1 MRLRDLAMVR
11 VRFGY
16 PRLTVLLKREGWP
29 VGKKLVYRL
38 YRELGLQMRTKKRRK
53 LASAQRATTQAATKR
68 NEKWSMDFV
77 ADRLEGGRSFRVL
90 TVIDQFTR
98 ECLKLEAAAHMSGSR
113 VVECLERVAEL
124 RGYPQSITVDN
135 GTEFCSKAVDGWAYR
150 KGVKLDFIRPGRPV
164 ENGFIESFNGRLRD
178 ECLNTHLFWSIEDA
192 CVKMETWRVDYNTR
206 RPHSALANLPPAA
219 FAASAM
225 RSKVNKKT
233 KREPCQQRRQA
244 LLEYRYYRQ
253 HFSIWLASLTFLNK
267 RNYRS
272 AAFMKLSKSMAV
284 AYCCLASPGRVK
296 PPH

>member
-1 MRLRDLAMVR
+1 
-11 VRFGY
+11 
-16 PRLTVLLKREGWP
+16 
-29 VGKKLVYRL
+29 
-38 YRELGLQMRTKKRRK
+38 
-53 LASAQRATTQAATKR
+53 
-68 NEKWSMDFV
+68 MDFV

-135 GTEFCSKAVDGWAYR
+135 GTEFCSKAVDAWAYR

-192 CVKMETWRVDYNTR
+192 CEKMETWRVDYNTR

-225 RSKVNKKT
+225 RREGKQRQKWSPYWSET
-233 KREPCQQRRQA
+233 KIRPCPEIGTSSDSAQRRQRS
-244 LLEYRYYRQ
+244 LRNSM
-253 HFSIWLASLTFLNK
+253 FSVDSIRGPGSTLGSERWEKDTCGEDAAGWLP
-267 RNYRS
+267 
-272 AAFMKLSKSMAV
+272 AA
-284 AYCCLASPGRVK
+284 
-296 PPH
+296 PPRLV

>member
-1 MRLRDLAMVR
+1 MVR

-38 YRELGLQMRTKKRRK
+38 YREMGLQMRTKKRRK
-53 LASAQRATTQAATKR
+53 LASAQRVPGHAATKR

-77 ADRLEGGRSFRVL
+77 ADRLEGGRPFRVL

-98 ECLKLEAAAHMSGSR
+98 ECLKLEAAARMSGSR

-150 KGVKLDFIRPGRPV
+150 KGVKLEFIRPGRPV

-192 CVKMETWRVDYNTR
+192 CEKIEAWRVDYNTR

-225 RSKVNKKT
+225 R
-233 KREPCQQRRQA
+233 REGKQQPKMEPLPA
-244 LLEYRYYRQ
+244 G
-253 HFSIWLASLTFLNK
+253 N
-267 RNYRS
+267 
-272 AAFMKLSKSMAV
+272 
-284 AYCCLASPGRVK
+284 
-296 PPH
+296 

>member
-1 MRLRDLAMVR
+1 MVR

-38 YRELGLQMRTKKRRK
+38 YRELGLQMRTRRRRK
-53 LASAQRATTQAATKR
+53 LASAQRAPVHPATKR

-77 ADRLEGGRSFRVL
+77 ADRLEGGRAFRVL

-98 ECLKLEAAAHMSGSR
+98 ERLKLEAATHMSGSR
-113 VVECLERVAEL
+113 MVESLEAAAEL
-124 RGYPQSITVDN
+124 RGYPKSITVDN

-150 KGVKLDFIRPGRPV
+150 KGVTLEFIRPGRPV

-192 CVKMETWRVDYNTR
+192 CEKIEAWRVDYNTR

-225 RSKVNKKT
+225 R
-233 KREPCQQRRQA
+233 RERKQQQRMEP
-244 LLEYRYYRQ
+244 LPVG
-253 HFSIWLASLTFLNK
+253 N
-267 RNYRS
+267 
-272 AAFMKLSKSMAV
+272 
-284 AYCCLASPGRVK
+284 
-296 PPH
+296 

>member
-1 MRLRDLAMVR
+1 MLLGRSSDYYRSRRKEHVALKMRLRDLALVR

-38 YRELGLQMRTKKRRK
+38 YRELGLQMRTRKRRK
-53 LASAQRATTQAATKR
+53 LVSAQRAPAQRATKR
-68 NEKWSMDFV
+68 NEKWSMDFI
-77 ADRLEGGRSFRVL
+77 ADRWEGGRRFRVL
-90 TVIDQFTR
+90 TVNDQFTR
-98 ECLKLEAAAHMSGSR
+98 ECLKLEAAVPMSGSR

-135 GTEFCSKAVDGWAYR
+135 GTEFCSRALDGWAYR
-150 KGVKLDFIRPGRPV
+150 KGVKLEFIRPGRPA

-192 CVKMETWRVDYNTR
+192 CEKMETWRVDYNTR

-225 RSKVNKKT
+225 R
-233 KREPCQQRRQA
+233 REGKQQQKMEP
-244 LLEYRYYRQ
+244 LL
-253 HFSIWLASLTFLNK
+253 AGN
-267 RNYRS
+267 
-272 AAFMKLSKSMAV
+272 
-284 AYCCLASPGRVK
+284 
-296 PPH
+296 

>member
-1 MRLRDLAMVR
+1 MVR

-16 PRLTVLLKREGWP
+16 LRLTVLLKREGWP

-113 VVECLERVAEL
+113 VVECLERVTEL

-135 GTEFCSKAVDGWAYR
+135 GTEFCSKAVDAWAYR

-192 CVKMETWRVDYNTR
+192 CEKMETWKVDYNTR

-225 RSKVNKKT
+225 R
-233 KREPCQQRRQA
+233 RERKQQQRMEP
-244 LLEYRYYRQ
+244 LPVG
-253 HFSIWLASLTFLNK
+253 N
-267 RNYRS
+267 
-272 AAFMKLSKSMAV
+272 
-284 AYCCLASPGRVK
+284 
-296 PPH
+296 

>member
-1 MRLRDLAMVR
+1 MLLGRSSYYYRSRRKEHVALKMRLRDLAMVR

-38 YRELGLQMRTKKRRK
+38 YRELGLQMRTRKRRK
-53 LASAQRATTQAATKR
+53 LASAQRGPAQGATKR
-68 NEKWSMDFV
+68 NEKWSMDFI
-77 ADRLEGGRSFRVL
+77 ADRLEGGRPFRVL

-113 VVECLERVAEL
+113 VVECLEGVAEL
-124 RGYPQSITVDN
+124 RGYPQSITLDN
-135 GTEFCSKAVDGWAYR
+135 GTEFCSRAVDGWAYR
-150 KGVKLDFIRPGRPV
+150 KGVKLEFIRPGRPA

-192 CVKMETWRVDYNTR
+192 CEKMETWRVDYNTS

-225 RSKVNKKT
+225 R
-233 KREPCQQRRQA
+233 REGKQQQKMEP
-244 LLEYRYYRQ
+244 LL
-253 HFSIWLASLTFLNK
+253 AGN
-267 RNYRS
+267 
-272 AAFMKLSKSMAV
+272 
-284 AYCCLASPGRVK
+284 
-296 PPH
+296 